1 MMGVCGWFAYPCGMT
16 LSACS
21 YRLVSVRPFL
31 KDFTL
36 THFNHSWRMR
46 KLPLLQCWYNMKE
59 SNFWELISSY
69 LTAIERKIV
78 LFDMEQKIED
88 Y

>member
-1 MMGVCGWFAYPCGMT
+1 MT

-31 KDFTL
+31 KDFAL
-36 THFNHSWRMR
+36 THFHHSWRMR
-46 KLPLLQCWYNMKE
+46 KLPLLQCWSNMKE
-59 SNFWELISSY
+59 SNFWEFISSC

-78 LFDMEQKIED
+78 LFDMGQKTED
-88 Y
+88 H

>member
-1 MMGVCGWFAYPCGMT
+1 
-16 LSACS
+16 
-21 YRLVSVRPFL
+21 
-31 KDFTL
+31 
-36 THFNHSWRMR
+36 MR
-46 KLPLLQCWYNMKE
+46 KLLLLQCWSNMKE

>member
-1 MMGVCGWFAYPCGMT
+1 M
-16 LSACS
+16 SACS
-21 YRLVSVRPFL
+21 CRFVSVRPFL
-31 KDFTL
+31 KDFAL
-36 THFNHSWRMR
+36 THLRRSWRMQ
-46 KLPLLQCWYNMKE
+46 KLPLLQCWSSMKE
-59 SNFWELISSY
+59 SYFWELISPY